1 MILDLI
7 FLVGGLA
14 VLAWSADRFVDGA
27 TALAFR
33 LGVSTM
39 VVGALVVGFGTSA
52 PELVVSVIAA
62 AQGEL
67 DLGVGNVIG
76 SNVANLSLVL
86 GIGAVIHPLDLPGG
100 SIRRAIL
107 CLASVVLFAVLVQ
120 DGATRVEGV
129 ILAIATVVGLLLLAQ
144 KPPEDGKRS
153 EDAKTGV
160 GAGSTWW
167 WTLIGLVGTVG
178 SAQIVVLGAT
188 GLADGFGIGGGF
200 VGFSMVAFGTSLP
213 ELVTVVAA
221 SRRRETGLI
230 IGNLLGSNVFNSLA
244 VGAALFL
251 AGPGP
256 MSEVNLQVR
265 GSLAMAI
272 IATLV
277 VLCMSTSR
285 RIARPEGAMLLVSY
299 GVLLAVLASSAGV

>member
-1 MILDLI
+1 VILDLVLLI
-7 FLVGGLA
+7 GGLA
-14 VLAWSADRFVDGA
+14 LLAWSADRFVDGA

-86 GIGAVIHPLDLPGG
+86 GIGAVIHPLDLPRG
-100 SIRRAIL
+100 SIRRAVL

-120 DGATRVEGV
+120 NAATRAEGV
-129 ILAIATVVGLLLLAQ
+129 ILAIATVVGLVLLAQ
-144 KPPEDGKRS
+144 MPSEASDRSQETQIEADG
-153 EDAKTGV
+153 
-160 GAGSTWW
+160 GSTWW
-167 WTLIGLVGTVG
+167 WTLVGLAGTVG
-178 SAQIVVLGAT
+178 SAQIVVHGAT
-188 GLADGFGIGGGF
+188 GLADGFGLGGGF
-200 VGFSMVAFGTSLP
+200 VGFSMVAVGTSLP
-213 ELVTVVAA
+213 ELVTVVVA

-256 MSEVNLQVR
+256 MSEMELQVR
-265 GSLAMAI
+265 GSLAMSV
-272 IATLV
+272 IAALV
-277 VLCMSTSR
+277 VLVMSTSR
-285 RIARPEGAMLLVSY
+285 RIARPEGAVLLVTY